1 VESRTKWGGGNEK
14 EGGGGAVEHLVKGVW
29 EKRTEKYVGQLGLW
43 DSGTGGLWDIGG
55 YGTVGNVW
63 LWESGARAEGA
74 KIQLD
79 SGNCRL
85 GEHTGRG
92 PQESRKRELWDIEKD
107 IAERVGRRDAR
118 SDKREKGGAGRW
130 GVRGFC

>member
-1 VESRTKWGGGNEK
+1 MRKR
-14 EGGGGAVEHLVKGVW
+14 GGAVEHLVKEVC
-29 EKRTEKYVGQLGLW
+29 ENRVERYVGQWGLR

-63 LWESGARAEGA
+63 LWESEARAEGA

-92 PQESRKRELWDIEKD
+92 LQESRKKELWDIEKD

-118 SDKREKGGAGRW
+118 SETEQTERQNIEGAAGRW
-130 GVRGFC
+130 NVRGCC